1 MAPCLWRIFCQE
13 KTDPSDQ
20 RPAFL
25 KMLFLV
31 KISVAIDLDPFSYA
45 TKITSSLAFKQVVEW
60 VGIFC
65 NFSEHP
71 LQIPCSCPSFW
82 KTTQA
87 MHFALLQE
95 ELDLV
100 LPVQGAEG
108 TPLKPV
114 TWLLSCT
121 NMGHEIHGLTL
132 CGWKLSMISTRPPP
146 YESMSLTGVC
156 KTIRANVKGLT
167 ILQYS
172 HLGIIRNRIHT
183 RLQENQKASCI

>member
-1 MAPCLWRIFCQE
+1 MKTSLIWATALDAQVRGSLRSSQSSHGSISMEDLLPK

-31 KISVAIDLDPFSYA
+31 KISVAIDLYPFSYA

-108 TPLKPV
+108 TPLKRV
-114 TWLLSCT
+114 TWLPILRQYGTWNSWTPALWLKTVYECLWYPHVHLP
-121 NMGHEIHGLTL
+121 MSQWVLREFV
-132 CGWKLSMISTRPPP
+132 RP
-146 YESMSLTGVC
+146 
-156 KTIRANVKGLT
+156 
-167 ILQYS
+167 
-172 HLGIIRNRIHT
+172 
-183 RLQENQKASCI
+183 